1 MVISCSSSFLFF
13 EDSTDKMPLTVYYVL
28 AGISSAIVLIS
39 IVILQLAL
47 RSLKKLVP
55 LGRQSRAGFHLKSFT
70 FMSISAIIAVLLRIF
85 YDLYTF
91 KNPDDILICWFIAN
105 LSVTITEISL
115 SWNLWNLAT
124 PRKEIIPKI
133 NFDEPSEIEEISR
146 F

>member
-55 LGRQSRAGFHLKSFT
+55 LGRQSRAGFHSKSFT
-70 FMSISAIIAVLLRIF
+70 IMSISAIIAVLLRIF

-105 LSVTITEISL
+105 LLVTITEISL